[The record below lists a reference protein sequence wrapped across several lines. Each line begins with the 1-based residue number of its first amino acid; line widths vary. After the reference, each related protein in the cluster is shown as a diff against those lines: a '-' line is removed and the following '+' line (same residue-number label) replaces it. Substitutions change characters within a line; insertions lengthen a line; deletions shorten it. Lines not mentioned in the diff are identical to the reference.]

1 MKERVLFIC
10 THNSARSQIAEGLM
24 RSLYGDRYE
33 AYSAG
38 AEKTA
43 VNPHAIEAM
52 KRAGIDISN
61 HRSKSIEEFR
71 GELFDYVVTVCDNAR
86 ESCPFFP
93 GKKVMHKTFEDPS
106 KAVGSYE
113 QIMGVFEHL
122 RDEIQTWLEK
132 TFGKDG

>member
-1 MKERVLFIC
+1 M
-10 THNSARSQIAEGLM
+10 N
-24 RSLYGDRYE
+24 SLYRDRYE

-38 AEKTA
+38 TKKTA
-43 VNPHAIEAM
+43 VNPHAIEVM
-52 KRAGIDISN
+52 KRVGIDISH

-71 GELFDYVVTVCDNAR
+71 GELFDYVVTVCDSAR

-106 KAVGSYE
+106 KAVGGH
-113 QIMGVFEHL
+113 QQVMQAFEHV
-122 RDEIQTWLEK
+122 RDEIQAWLEE